1 MFKKAVQV
9 IAIICLILSVI
20 TSVGFA
26 IYSMYLVASHK
37 LSCSFRLRS
46 HRRHKG
52 GYAIVDIRSGLK
64 TEPIQV
70 IS

>member
-1 MFKKAVQV
+1 MFKKAVQA
-9 IAIICLILSVI
+9 IAIICLILSVL

-26 IYSMYLVASHK
+26 IYSMYLVANHK
-37 LSCSFRLRS
+37 FSCSFRLRS
-46 HRRHKG
+46 HRRRKD
-52 GYAIVDIRSGLK
+52 GYAIIDIKSGLK